1 MHSVCGAMCV
11 YVVFVCDCCWVKIA
25 KKLYKRQ
32 RMTMTTHGN
41 TLCISKQ
48 KKEKH
53 FHPFGCDAHSLCV
66 CLRSSCCLDEQ
77 QEVSHFS
84 ISILLFCRFLH
95 LRTLWS
101 CIGRSASN
109 LNRTQNHV
117 ATLDLPH
124 TTLSIALCC
133 CSSVSTEFS
142 TTFKI
147 F

>member
-66 CLRSSCCLDEQ
+66 CVFDLRVVLMNNKRYHISPYRFCCFV
-77 QEVSHFS
+77 VSY
-84 ISILLFCRFLH
+84 ICVRF
-95 LRTLWS
+95 
-101 CIGRSASN
+101 GAASAEA
-109 LNRTQNHV
+109 RR
-117 ATLDLPH
+117 
-124 TTLSIALCC
+124 I
-133 CSSVSTEFS
+133 
-142 TTFKI
+142 
-147 F
+147 